1 MSCRGDAVQ
10 LLSTLAEAAVAAYP
24 ALSLSIAYINGSDV
38 SVMHHGG
45 NLIQTPTDSTL
56 YEIGSITKTFTG
68 ALLAAAVAN
77 SDVTLSTPVKVC
89 LLWRCDPVLLLSARV
104 VPQSLPAC
112 CASVLT
118 GMLKETKPARNH
130 ILAHY
135 FLRSNRKAEVEQ
147 EPQRTIRPLSIQLHL
162 KASSHSSIKLLKLL
176 FWLFNSF

>member
-1 MSCRGDAVQ
+1 MSCRGDAVH

-89 LLWRCDPVLLLSARV
+89 LL
-104 VPQSLPAC
+104 
-112 CASVLT
+112 
-118 GMLKETKPARNH
+118 
-130 ILAHY
+130 
-135 FLRSNRKAEVEQ
+135 
-147 EPQRTIRPLSIQLHL
+147 
-162 KASSHSSIKLLKLL
+162 
-176 FWLFNSF
+176 